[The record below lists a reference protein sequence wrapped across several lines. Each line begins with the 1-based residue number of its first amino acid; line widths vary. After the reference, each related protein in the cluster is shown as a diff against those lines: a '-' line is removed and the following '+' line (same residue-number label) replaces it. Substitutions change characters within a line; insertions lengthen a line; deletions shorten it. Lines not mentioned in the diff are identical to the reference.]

1 MVKTS
6 GVYIIFPRAIPCIAM
21 KVLIVCTNH
30 DSYPTKTSK
39 TGLWLNELT
48 HFYDLMA
55 KRRILMDIISPL
67 GGVIPVDERSVDL
80 KDECNARY
88 WEDAN
93 FRAKLQNSLK
103 PSDVNPSDYRLI
115 YFAGGHGAMSD
126 FTENTELQNI
136 AKAIYERN
144 GMITAVAHGVCGL
157 LNVRLSDGTL
167 LIQDKYVTGYS
178 NVEEALVSFVSEV
191 PFYLEDKLKERG
203 AHYTKAMIPFVEF
216 IEMDERLIT
225 GQNSHSARKVASKA
239 LEELFEK

>member
-1 MVKTS
+1 ML
-6 GVYIIFPRAIPCIAM
+6 YFPESFPYIAM

-30 DSYPTKTSK
+30 DTYPAKTSK

-55 KRRILMDIISPL
+55 KRRIVMDLVSPR
-67 GGVIPVDERSVDL
+67 GGTIPVDERSMDL

-88 WEDAN
+88 WEDTS
-93 FRAKLQNSLK
+93 FREKLQNSLK
-103 PSDVNPSDYRLI
+103 PSDVHANDYRLI
-115 YFAGGHGAMSD
+115 YFTGGHGAMWD
-126 FTENTELQNI
+126 FAENTELQNI
-136 AKAIYERN
+136 AKTIYERN

-157 LNVRLSDGTL
+157 LNIKLSDGSL
-167 LIQDKYVTGYS
+167 LIRDKYVTGYS

-191 PFYLEDKLKERG
+191 PFYLEDKLKEYG